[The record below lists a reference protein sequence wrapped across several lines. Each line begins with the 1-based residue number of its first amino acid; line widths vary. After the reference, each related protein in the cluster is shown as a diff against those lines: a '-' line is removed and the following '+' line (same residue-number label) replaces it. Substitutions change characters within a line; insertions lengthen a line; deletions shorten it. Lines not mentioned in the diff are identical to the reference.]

1 MLLKLTR
8 FLILPLMILAQMQP
22 AAFSQD
28 QEYYELRVFR
38 NADAQKQAGVLSYV
52 ADALLPALN
61 RLGSSTVG
69 VFTPAPAE
77 SGEGSGDVYLLIP
90 YASLQKFEAL
100 RPALQ
105 VDAEYLKASSGF
117 MSAPTSDP
125 AYSRIES
132 RLMKAFAGLPKLQ
145 LPSQESADRILE
157 LRIYESR
164 TQEHARLK
172 VEMFNEGEIQIM
184 KDVKLAPVF
193 FGETLI
199 SSDMPNLT
207 YMLSADNAEVHKQ
220 HFQGFLKHP
229 DWDRMKKLEKYKGT
243 VSKIVSVML
252 LPAKCSQI

>member
-8 FLILPLMILAQMQP
+8 FLVLPLILLAAMP
-22 AAFSQD
+22 HAAFSQD

-38 NADAQKQAGVLSYV
+38 NADAEKQAGVLSYV
-52 ADALLPALN
+52 EDALVPALN

-77 SGEGSGDVYLLIP
+77 SGEASGDVYLLIP
-90 YASLQKFEAL
+90 YASLQKFEVL
-100 RPALQ
+100 RPGLQ
-105 VDAEYLKASSGF
+105 ADVEYQKASAGF
-117 MSAPTSDP
+117 MSAPKKDP

-145 LPSQESADRILE
+145 VPSKESADRILE
-157 LRIYESR
+157 LRIYASR
-164 TQEHARLK
+164 TQDHARLK
-172 VEMFNEGEIQIM
+172 IEMFNEGEIQIM

-199 SSDMPNLT
+199 SSDLPNLT
-207 YMLSADNAEVHKQ
+207 YMLSADNPEVHKE

-229 DWDRMKKLEKYKGT
+229 EWDRMKKLQKYKGT
-243 VSKIVSVML
+243 VSRISSVIL
-252 LPAKCSQI
+252 LPATCSQI

>member
-8 FLILPLMILAQMQP
+8 FLILPLMIFAQTQH

-38 NADAQKQAGVLSYV
+38 NTDAKKQAGVLSYV
-52 ADALLPALN
+52 EDALLPALN
-61 RLGSSTVG
+61 RIGSKTVG
-69 VFTPAPAE
+69 VFTPAAAE
-77 SGEGSGDVYLLIP
+77 SGEASGDVYVLIQF
-90 YASLQKFEAL
+90 ASLQNFEAL

-105 VDAEYLKASSGF
+105 ADADYLKASSAF
-117 MSAPTSDP
+117 MSAPKKDP
-125 AYSRIES
+125 AYSRIDS
-132 RLMKAFAGLPKLQ
+132 RFMKAFAGLPKLQ
-145 LPSQESADRILE
+145 VPSKESADRILE

-164 TQEHARLK
+164 TQELARLK

-207 YMLSADNAEVHKQ
+207 YLLSADNAEVHKQ

-229 DWDRMKKLEKYKGT
+229 DWDRMKKLQKYKGA
-243 VSKIVSVML
+243 VSKIVSVLL

>member
-8 FLILPLMILAQMQP
+8 FLILSLMIPAAMSP

-38 NADAQKQAGVLSYV
+38 NADAGKQAGVLSYV
-52 ADALLPALN
+52 EDALVPALN
-61 RLGSSTVG
+61 RLGSRTVG
-69 VFTPAPAE
+69 VFTPAPTE
-77 SGEGSGDVYLLIP
+77 SGEASGDVYVLIP

-105 VDAEYLKASSGF
+105 ADEEYLKAAAGF
-117 MSAPTSDP
+117 MSASKKDP
-125 AYSRIES
+125 AYIRIES

-145 LPSQESADRILE
+145 VPSKESEDRILE

-164 TQEHARLK
+164 TQDHARLK

-199 SSDMPNLT
+199 SSDLPNLT
-207 YMLSADNAEVHKQ
+207 YMLSADNPEVHKE

-229 DWDRMKKLEKYKGT
+229 EWDRMKKLQKYKGT
-243 VSKIVSVML
+243 VSKIHSVML
-252 LPAKCSQI
+252 LPAGCSQI